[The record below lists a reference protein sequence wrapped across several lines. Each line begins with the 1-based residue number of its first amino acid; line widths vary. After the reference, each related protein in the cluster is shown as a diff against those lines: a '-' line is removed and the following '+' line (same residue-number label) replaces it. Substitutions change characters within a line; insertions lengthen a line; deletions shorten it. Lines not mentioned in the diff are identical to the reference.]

1 MRKARGFT
9 LVELLVVI
17 GIIALLISILL
28 PSLSNARRAANGV
41 KCLSNLRQIGVAVQM
56 YAADYKGAIPVVRSD
71 QGSPLKS
78 VWWMDMLAPYATRL
92 SSATYT
98 GTANQASDNQE
109 FQNSVMFG
117 CTEYDPRTDV
127 SASLTNAYPGYAFAI
142 HVWFKAG
149 QNNAITAANKKLTN
163 ANYGTYPGQF
173 YKLSSITSPTERMM
187 IADSNLWM
195 IDARQLTSGGAA
207 ALPGQPVDWKA
218 KSATMVGT
226 PGQMDVD
233 LYRHVKKP
241 APNANGYYPN
251 NAKAACNVVYF
262 DGHGG
267 TVNSAAE
274 AYRAIFLQEPAP

>member
-1 MRKARGFT
+1 MRRVRGFT

-28 PSLSNARRAANGV
+28 PSLANARRSANSV

-56 YAADYKGAIPVVRSD
+56 YAGDFKGAIPVVRSD
-71 QGSPLKS
+71 EGSPLKS
-78 VWWMDMLAPYATRL
+78 KWWMDLLAPYATRL

-98 GTANQASDNQE
+98 GGSQASDNQE
-109 FQNSVMFG
+109 FQNSVLFG

-142 HVWFKAG
+142 HVYFTPG
-149 QNNAITAANKKLTN
+149 NNTVNKKLTN
-163 ANYGTYPGQF
+163 SNYSTYPGQF

-195 IDARQLTSGGAA
+195 IDARQKTSGGVSG
-207 ALPGQPVDWKA
+207 LPGQPVDWKA
-218 KSATMVGT
+218 KSATMTGT
-226 PGQMDVD
+226 PGQMDID
-233 LYRHVKKP
+233 LYRHVKLP
-241 APNANGYYPN
+241 QANPNGYYPVS
-251 NAKAACNVVYF
+251 AKAACNVVFF

-267 TVNSAAE
+267 TLNGPAE
-274 AYRAIFLQEPAP
+274 AYHAIFMQDPPP

>member
-28 PSLSNARRAANGV
+28 PSLANARRSANSV

-56 YAADYKGAIPVVRSD
+56 YAGDYKGAIPVVRSD
-71 QGSPLKS
+71 EGSPLKS
-78 VWWMDMLAPYATRL
+78 KWWMDLLAPYATRL

-98 GTANQASDNQE
+98 GGSQASDNQE
-109 FQNSVMFG
+109 FQNSVLFG

-149 QNNAITAANKKLTN
+149 QDNAMTAAHKKLTN
-163 ANYGTYPGQF
+163 SNYPTYPGQF

-195 IDARQLTSGGAA
+195 IDARQKTSGGVEG
-207 ALPGQPVDWKA
+207 LPGQPVDWKA
-218 KSATMVGT
+218 KSATMTGQA
-226 PGQMDVD
+226 GQMDVD
-233 LYRHVKKP
+233 LYRHVKLP
-241 APNANGYYPN
+241 QANANGYYPV
-251 NAKAACNVVYF
+251 NAKAACNVVFF

-267 TVNSAAE
+267 TLSGAAE
-274 AYRAIFLQEPAP
+274 AYRAIFLQDPAP